1 MAAGLALSGAAPANA
16 APTDVSEALG
26 KFLGGQAAGI
36 NLDDI
41 AEING
46 AFAENPSGDHP
57 IVTNPLGAE
66 VINAIGVDLGDSLQ
80 LFGPNGVIQVGAV
93 NQYAE
98 AQDNGDAR
106 AASGAVSDQ
115 GAISVGGSDEFPADA
130 SIDLSE
136 LLTQASGG
144 ASEGLISD
152 LSLSVGALSSSIE
165 QLGGGEPTTDYQI
178 AGATLNLES
187 PAIGGIYT
195 ELLNTVDELQGT
207 LDGLSGS
214 ISDALDVGI
223 DLGGLANLSANVDFT
238 APDLSALLPADVVGE
253 SSGVTVDLTT
263 GAVTVDLETLLAA
276 NPDLPNLNDMPANS
290 ELLSGPVL
298 AAIADGITQAVTDV
312 VTEIVDNLRDTIS
325 TTSLGLDVDVNL
337 VGGLAGI
344 NVALD
349 AQLGEI
355 LDGSA
360 EDSLNVTTSGLTGL
374 LQPLLD
380 LLGLSGAGGLGDI
393 VLNTV
398 GGLLGETLD
407 VLTDLEDVVDGI
419 TGPLATE
426 VVGPLLEIVTQVA
439 SFTVNAQP
447 EVGDLGEGSS
457 TVRALQVSLI
467 PAAGPL
473 AQVNLASSTVRGTA
487 VEAIDPALS
496 VNPDTVAPGESTDIE
511 GTGYTPDSTVT
522 LEITDSE
529 GNVIETIPGV
539 ETDGEGNFTYE
550 WTVPEGTE
558 AGDLTVVGT
567 DDTTDESAEATLTV
581 TEDEADIDPA
591 LSVNPDTV
599 APGESTDIEGT
610 GYTPDSTVTLEITDS
625 EGNVI
630 ETIPGVET
638 DGEGNFTYE
647 WTVPEGTEAGDLTVV
662 GTDDTTDESAEA
674 TLTVT
679 EDDNGTEVD
688 GTEVDGTEVDG
699 TEVDGTEV
707 DGTEVDGT
715 EVDGTEVDGT
725 EVDGT

>member
-1 MAAGLALSGAAPANA
+1 MTATVVAAGLALAGSAPANA

-41 AEING
+41 AEVNG
-46 AFAENPSGDHP
+46 AFAENPSGEHP
-57 IVTNPLGAE
+57 LVTNPLGAE
-66 VINAIGVDLGDSLQ
+66 VLNAIAVDLGDSLQ

-98 AQDNGDAR
+98 AQSTGDAR

-115 GAISVGGSDEFPADA
+115 GAISVGGSEEFPSDA
-130 SIDLSE
+130 TIDLSE
-136 LLTQASGG
+136 LLTQVSGG

-152 LSLSVGALSSSIE
+152 LSLTTGALSSNIE
-165 QLGGGEPTTDYQI
+165 QIGGGEPVTDYQI
-178 AGATLNLES
+178 AGATLSLES
-187 PAIGGIYT
+187 PAIGDIYT
-195 ELLNTVDELQGT
+195 ELLSTVDELQGT

-276 NPDLPNLNDMPANS
+276 NPELPNLNDMPANS

-312 VTEIVDNLRDTIS
+312 VTEIVDNLRATIA

-337 VGGLAGI
+337 IGGLAGI

-349 AQLGEI
+349 AQLGDI
-355 LDGSA
+355 LDGTA
-360 EDSLNVTTSGLTGL
+360 EDSLNVTTSGLVGL
-374 LQPLLD
+374 LDPLLD
-380 LLGLSGAGGLGDI
+380 LLGLSSSDGLGDL

-398 GGLLGETLD
+398 GALLGDTLD
-407 VLTDLEDVVDGI
+407 VLTDLEGVVDGI

-426 VVGPLLEIVTQVA
+426 VVGPLLDVVTQVV

-457 TVRALQVSLI
+457 TVRALQVSLL

-473 AQVNLASSTVRGTA
+473 AQVNLASSTVRGTEG
-487 VEAIDPALS
+487 VTLDPALT
-496 VNPDTVAPGESTDIE
+496 VDPNEVAPGESTTIE

-522 LEITDSE
+522 VEFTDE
-529 GNVIETIPGV
+529 DGNVVGTIEDVP
-539 ETDGEGNFTYE
+539 TDADGGFTTE

-558 AGDLTVVGT
+558 PGDLTVTGT
-567 DDTTDESAEATLTV
+567 DDTTGEAAEA
-581 TEDEADIDPA
+581 
-591 LSVNPDTV
+591 
-599 APGESTDIEGT
+599 
-610 GYTPDSTVTLEITDS
+610 
-625 EGNVI
+625 
-630 ETIPGVET
+630 
-638 DGEGNFTYE
+638 
-647 WTVPEGTEAGDLTVV
+647 
-662 GTDDTTDESAEA
+662 
-674 TLTVT
+674 
-679 EDDNGTEVD
+679 
-688 GTEVDGTEVDG
+688 
-699 TEVDGTEV
+699 
-707 DGTEVDGT
+707 
-715 EVDGTEVDGT
+715 
-725 EVDGT
+725 

>member
-36 NLDDI
+36 TLDDI

-46 AFAENPSGDHP
+46 AFAENPSGEHP

-66 VINAIGVDLGDSLQ
+66 VLNAIGVDLGDSLQ

-130 SIDLSE
+130 FIDLSE

-165 QLGGGEPTTDYQI
+165 QLDGGEPTTDYQI

-187 PAIGGIYT
+187 PAIGEIY
-195 ELLNTVDELQGT
+195 ENLLGTVDGLQGG

-214 ISDALDVGI
+214 ISSLLDSQLNLGI
-223 DLGGLANLSANVDFT
+223 LDLSTSVDFT
-238 APDLSALLPADVVGE
+238 PPDLSLLLPDDVVGE
-253 SSGVTVDLTT
+253 SSGVTVDLTN

-276 NPDLPNLNDMPANS
+276 NPELPNLNDMPPNS

-298 AAIADGITQAVTDV
+298 AAIADGITQAVTDI
-312 VTEIVDNLRDTIS
+312 VTEIVTNIEDTIRATSLTVTVGLNIILAGSATVTLDTTLGELLDGEAEDSVTVES
-325 TTSLGLDVDVNL
+325 TGIIGALLGALGLDSVGELGDLVLNL
-337 VGGLAGI
+337 VGGLVG
-344 NVALD
+344 D
-349 AQLGEI
+349 AFGE
-355 LDGSA
+355 LA
-360 EDSLNVTTSGLTGL
+360 
-374 LQPLLD
+374 D
-380 LLGLSGAGGLGDI
+380 L
-393 VLNTV
+393 
-398 GGLLGETLD
+398 ETLID
-407 VLTDLEDVVDGI
+407 SI

-496 VNPDTVAPGESTDIE
+496 VNPDTVAPGESTDI
-511 GTGYTPDSTVT
+511 
-522 LEITDSE
+522 
-529 GNVIETIPGV
+529 
-539 ETDGEGNFTYE
+539 
-550 WTVPEGTE
+550 
-558 AGDLTVVGT
+558 
-567 DDTTDESAEATLTV
+567 
-581 TEDEADIDPA
+581 
-591 LSVNPDTV
+591 
-599 APGESTDIEGT
+599 
-610 GYTPDSTVTLEITDS
+610 
-625 EGNVI
+625 
-630 ETIPGVET
+630 
-638 DGEGNFTYE
+638 
-647 WTVPEGTEAGDLTVV
+647 
-662 GTDDTTDESAEA
+662 
-674 TLTVT
+674 
-679 EDDNGTEVD
+679 
-688 GTEVDGTEVDG
+688 
-699 TEVDGTEV
+699 
-707 DGTEVDGT
+707 
-715 EVDGTEVDGT
+715 
-725 EVDGT
+725 

>member
-1 MAAGLALSGAAPANA
+1 MTATVVAAGLALAGSAPANA

-41 AEING
+41 AEVNG
-46 AFAENPSGDHP
+46 AFAENPSGEHP
-57 IVTNPLGAE
+57 LVTNPLGAE
-66 VINAIGVDLGDSLQ
+66 VLNAIAVDLGDSLQ

-98 AQDNGDAR
+98 AQSTGDAR

-115 GAISVGGSDEFPADA
+115 GAISVGGSDEFPSDA
-130 SIDLSE
+130 VIDLSE

-152 LSLSVGALSSSIE
+152 LSLTTGALSSNIE

-178 AGATLNLES
+178 AGATLSLES
-187 PAIGGIYT
+187 PAIGDIYT
-195 ELLNTVDELQGT
+195 ELLSTVDELQGT

-276 NPDLPNLNDMPANS
+276 NPELPNLNDMPANS

-312 VTEIVDNLRDTIS
+312 VTEIVDNLRATIA

-337 VGGLAGI
+337 IGGLAGI

-349 AQLGEI
+349 AQLGDI
-355 LDGSA
+355 LDGTA
-360 EDSLNVTTSGLTGL
+360 EDSLNVTTSGLVGL
-374 LQPLLD
+374 LDPLLD
-380 LLGLSGAGGLGDI
+380 LLGLSSSDGLGDL

-398 GGLLGETLD
+398 GALLGDTLD
-407 VLTDLEDVVDGI
+407 VLTDLEGVVDGI

-426 VVGPLLEIVTQVA
+426 VVGPLLDVVTQVV

-457 TVRALQVSLI
+457 TVRALQVSLL

-473 AQVNLASSTVRGTA
+473 AQVNLASSTVRGTEG
-487 VEAIDPALS
+487 VTLDPALT
-496 VNPDTVAPGESTDIE
+496 VDPNEVAPGESTTIE

-529 GNVIETIPGV
+529 GNVIDTIPGV

-550 WTVPEGTE
+550 WTVPEGTDV
-558 AGDLTVVGT
+558 GDLTVVGT
-567 DDTTDESAEATLTV
+567 DDTTDESAEAVLTV
-581 TEDEADIDPA
+581 
-591 LSVNPDTV
+591 
-599 APGESTDIEGT
+599 
-610 GYTPDSTVTLEITDS
+610 S
-625 EGNVI
+625 EG
-630 ETIPGVET
+630 
-638 DGEGNFTYE
+638 D
-647 WTVPEGTEAGDLTVV
+647 
-662 GTDDTTDESAEA
+662 
-674 TLTVT
+674 
-679 EDDNGTEVD
+679 D
-688 GTEVDGTEVDG
+688 GTEDGTEDGVEDG
-699 TEVDGTEV
+699 TEDGVE
-707 DGTEVDGT
+707 
-715 EVDGTEVDGT
+715 
-725 EVDGT
+725 

>member
-1 MAAGLALSGAAPANA
+1 MVAAGLALAGSAPANA

-41 AEING
+41 AEVNG
-46 AFAENPSGDHP
+46 AFAENPSGEHP
-57 IVTNPLGAE
+57 LVTNPLGAE
-66 VINAIGVDLGDSLQ
+66 VLNAIAVDLGDSLQ

-98 AQDNGDAR
+98 AQSTGDAR

-115 GAISVGGSDEFPADA
+115 GAISVGGSEEFPSDA
-130 SIDLSE
+130 TIDLSE
-136 LLTQASGG
+136 LLTQVSGG

-152 LSLSVGALSSSIE
+152 LSLTTGALSSNIE
-165 QLGGGEPTTDYQI
+165 QIGGGEPVTDYQI
-178 AGATLNLES
+178 AGATLSLES
-187 PAIGGIYT
+187 PAIGDIYT
-195 ELLNTVDELQGT
+195 ELLSTVDELQGT

-276 NPDLPNLNDMPANS
+276 NPELPNLNDMPANS

-312 VTEIVDNLRDTIS
+312 VTEIVDNLRATIA

-337 VGGLAGI
+337 IGGLAGI

-349 AQLGEI
+349 AQLGDI
-355 LDGSA
+355 LDGTA
-360 EDSLNVTTSGLTGL
+360 EDSLNVTTSGLVGL
-374 LQPLLD
+374 LDPLLD
-380 LLGLSGAGGLGDI
+380 LLGLSSSDGLGDL

-398 GGLLGETLD
+398 GALLGDTLD
-407 VLTDLEDVVDGI
+407 VLTDLEGVVDGI

-426 VVGPLLEIVTQVA
+426 VVGPLLDVVTQVV

-457 TVRALQVSLI
+457 TVRALQVSLL

-473 AQVNLASSTVRGTA
+473 AQVNLASSTVRGTEG
-487 VEAIDPALS
+487 VTLDPALT
-496 VNPDTVAPGESTDIE
+496 VDPNEVAPGESTTIE

-522 LEITDSE
+522 VEFTDEDATSSARSRM
-529 GNVIETIPGV
+529 
-539 ETDGEGNFTYE
+539 FRLM
-550 WTVPEGTE
+550 
-558 AGDLTVVGT
+558 LTVV
-567 DDTTDESAEATLTV
+567 S
-581 TEDEADIDPA
+581 P
-591 LSVNPDTV
+591 LSGLFLR
-599 APGESTDIEGT
+599 APSR
-610 GYTPDSTVTLEITDS
+610 
-625 EGNVI
+625 VI
-630 ETIPGVET
+630 
-638 DGEGNFTYE
+638 
-647 WTVPEGTEAGDLTVV
+647 
-662 GTDDTTDESAEA
+662 
-674 TLTVT
+674 
-679 EDDNGTEVD
+679 
-688 GTEVDGTEVDG
+688 
-699 TEVDGTEV
+699 
-707 DGTEVDGT
+707 
-715 EVDGTEVDGT
+715 
-725 EVDGT
+725 